1 MKPNKQLILMAIAL
15 LTFCGSSFAQ
25 TTHVVTLHVDTDEL
39 NNGNNKKAFSFSAS
53 QGTVVENI
61 DNPETFTILVN
72 EDDEIEIV
80 DDMSKPN
87 KEKIFKNKKTKG
99 VHKNGKKKVKAK
111 VKKKSK
117 GNEYKYIIRFTIGQS
132 DFEIDPGIKVGQ

>member
-72 EDDEIEIV
+72 EDDEIEWEGLSTSEAEVSINDIEIV

-87 KEKIFKNKKTKG
+87 KEKIFKNKKTKL
-99 VHKNGKKKVKAK
+99 
-111 VKKKSK
+111 
-117 GNEYKYIIRFTIGQS
+117 
-132 DFEIDPGIKVGQ
+132 